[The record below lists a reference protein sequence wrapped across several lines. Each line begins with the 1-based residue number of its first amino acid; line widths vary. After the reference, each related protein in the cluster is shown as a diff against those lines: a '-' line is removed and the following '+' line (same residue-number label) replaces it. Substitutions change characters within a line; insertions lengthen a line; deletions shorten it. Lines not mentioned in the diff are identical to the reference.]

1 MCHQQ
6 FNFSRNFL
14 NKLNKKSAQLTPT
27 CKPHHKRNGSNIEY
41 VLNICD
47 IVVSLFCDCMNN
59 KFWLPLLASVYTACN
74 KAVALRSSLQFNR
87 VLHKRIIMSALVHSS
102 DGKVDVLSGD
112 STDATVLKPIAKSIP
127 HDVYYGINPN
137 DLDELRGDAPMDP
150 PKIRSD
156 PFYWLRD
163 QTRSDKEVLA
173 HLEHENKYCEQELS
187 HLAGLRGS
195 LYDEMISHL
204 KETDED
210 VPHRHGDYMYYSKT
224 SKGLSYTIH
233 CRKAIAA
240 SVDSSS
246 ISSSCSSDVVILDEN
261 KLAEEHDYTD
271 VGMLVPS
278 PSHNRVAYTV
288 DHSGYETYSLRVI
301 EDVEAN
307 RCSEDVIEDVD
318 STIVWGA
325 DDSVLFYLTLD
336 DQHRPHKLFLHRL
349 GTKQEDDLCL
359 FTESDDKFWMS
370 IGKTNDDKFL
380 ILSLSSTETS
390 ECYAIDL
397 TDAEGATSHADA
409 VIDRMVCLR
418 KREFGVRYDVEHH
431 GSHFYFVTNI
441 DHAKNNKL
449 MRSPSA
455 NYSSTTA
462 WKDVRPYQA
471 HEQID
476 DIIPFKNHIAVLGR
490 ESGIQRLW
498 IMKMMIIDEQNGEEE
513 QLLQWEA
520 VPFPEITYSI
530 HDGDN
535 YVYDSSV
542 IRLTYTSLVTP
553 KQTLDYDMSTGEVTI
568 LKQTEVPLYDRDS
581 YECRRIVATVRDGT
595 QVPMSM
601 VYHKKILQGECQRR
615 LVDNPVLLYG
625 YGSYGVCIDP
635 SFDFKRIS
643 LLDRGVVFV
652 IAHIRGEEENDTA
665 VLYHPL

>member
-1 MCHQQ
+1 
-6 FNFSRNFL
+6 
-14 NKLNKKSAQLTPT
+14 
-27 CKPHHKRNGSNIEY
+27 
-41 VLNICD
+41 
-47 IVVSLFCDCMNN
+47 MNN
-59 KFWLPLLASVYTACN
+59 KFWLPLFASVYTACN
-74 KAVALRSSLQFNR
+74 KTVALRSSLLFNR
-87 VLHKRIIMSALVHSS
+87 VIHRRSLMAEVIRS
-102 DGKVDVLSGD
+102 DGNPSGT
-112 STDATVLKPIAKSIP
+112 SVLKPIAKSIP

-187 HLAGLRGS
+187 HLADLRGS
-195 LYDEMISHL
+195 LYEEMISHL

-240 SVDSSS
+240 TVDSSS
-246 ISSSCSSDVVILDEN
+246 SNSDVVILDEN

-359 FTESDDKFWMS
+359 FTENDDKFWMS

-390 ECYAIDL
+390 ECYVIDL
-397 TDAEGATSHADA
+397 TNAESASGHADA
-409 VIDRMVCLR
+409 AIIDRMVCLR

-449 MRSPSA
+449 MRSPST
-455 NYSSTTA
+455 NYSSI
-462 WKDVRPYQA
+462 WRDVRPYRA

-498 IMKMMIIDEQNGEEE
+498 IMKMVMNEQNGEEE
-513 QLLQWEA
+513 LELELEWEA
-520 VPFPEITYSI
+520 VTFPEITYSI

-535 YVYDSSV
+535 YVYDSGV

-568 LKQTEVPLYDRDS
+568 LKQTEVPLYDRGN
-581 YECRRIVATVRDGT
+581 YETRRIVATVRDGT

-601 VYHKKILQGECQRR
+601 VYHKKVLREDCER

-652 IAHIRGEEENDTA
+652 IAHIRGEEDVV
-665 VLYHPL
+665 VLYHPLCLRM